1 MARTDAALMP
11 DVSEAESARGYL
23 GSVFRL
29 TVDFLEQRGCKAQVK
44 QKVSAA
50 TAQLIDKPP
59 FPFAWIPATPMDEVE
74 SALSL
79 VAGRDAC
86 VDLGLTAARKLGG
99 SLIQPVLKMATALFG
114 NTPVAVFQNLERFY
128 AMVLKG
134 MKFDYDA
141 VAPREAVIRVRAEG
155 GKFALRPALLPR
167 WRSRYQCRRGGIRA
181 LGLEWDGRGG
191 RPGTAGAS
199 IGRDRRGTAR
209 TPAAAGLRA
218 GRNALRQRNVAWKI
232 TCTYS
237 GALIATGMQGYVA

>member
-1 MARTDAALMP
+1 MARADAGLMP
-11 DVSEAESARGYL
+11 DVSEAESARGYR
-23 GSVFRL
+23 GSAVRL

-128 AMVLKG
+128 AMVW
-134 MKFDYDA
+134 
-141 VAPREAVIRVRAEG
+141 RAWSSITT
-155 GKFALRPALLPR
+155 PSPP
-167 WRSRYQCRRGGIRA
+167 
-181 LGLEWDGRGG
+181 G
-191 RPGTAGAS
+191 RPSFAC
-199 IGRDRRGTAR
+199 
-209 TPAAAGLRA
+209 AAEA
-218 GRNALRQRNVAWKI
+218 GRVPEPPLD
-232 TCTYS
+232 S
-237 GALIATGMQGYVA
+237 

>member
-44 QKVSAA
+44 QKVSAT

-114 NTPVAVFQNLERFY
+114 NTPATVFQNLERFY
-128 AMVLKG
+128 SMVLKG
-134 MKFDYDA
+134 MRFEYESSG
-141 VAPREAVIRVRAEG
+141 PREG
-155 GKFALRPALLPR
+155 T
-167 WRSRYQCRRGGIRA
+167 IRA
-181 LGLEWDGRGG
+181 RADGAGVPAALFDVTRGNLTYVFELCG
-191 RPGTAGAS
+191 V
-199 IGRDRRGTAR
+199 RGTVD
-209 TPAAAGLRA
+209 PPEQLRI
-218 GRNALRQRNVAWKI
+218 GD
-232 TCTYS
+232 S
-237 GALIATGMQGYVA
+237 GAEARYAVRWA

>member
-86 VDLGLTAARKLGG
+86 VGLGLTAARKLGG
-99 SLIQPVLKMATALFG
+99 SPIQPVLTMATALFG
-114 NTPVAVFQNLERFY
+114 TARVAGLQNLERVCAPVPT
-128 AMVLKG
+128 AM
-134 MKFDYDA
+134 
-141 VAPREAVIRVRAEG
+141 
-155 GKFALRPALLPR
+155 
-167 WRSRYQCRRGGIRA
+167 Q
-181 LGLEWDGRGG
+181 LG
-191 RPGTAGAS
+191 
-199 IGRDRRGTAR
+199 
-209 TPAAAGLRA
+209 
-218 GRNALRQRNVAWKI
+218 
-232 TCTYS
+232 
-237 GALIATGMQGYVA
+237 

>member
-11 DVSEAESARGYL
+11 DVSEAERARGYL
-23 GSVFRL
+23 GSVLRL
-29 TVDFLEQRGCKAQVK
+29 TVDFLEQRGCKAQVR

-59 FPFAWIPATPMDEVE
+59 FPFAWIPATPMDELE

-86 VDLGLTAARKLGG
+86 VDLGLTAARNLGG

-134 MKFDYDA
+134 MKFDYEA
-141 VAPREAVIRVRAEG
+141 LGPREAVIRVRAEG
-155 GKFALRPALLPR
+155 GKVPAALFDVTRGNLAYVFELCGVRGSVEPPEEIRCDA
-167 WRSRYQCRRGGIRA
+167 RGG
-181 LGLEWDGRGG
+181 E
-191 RPGTAGAS
+191 AS
-199 IGRDRRGTAR
+199 YRVR
-209 TPAAAGLRA
+209 
-218 GRNALRQRNVAWKI
+218 W
-232 TCTYS
+232 S
-237 GALIATGMQGYVA
+237 

>member
-79 VAGRDAC
+79 TVILSIRLDMPATVIAMSSAKP
-86 VDLGLTAARKLGG
+86 GLT
-99 SLIQPVLKMATALFG
+99 PVPRRDEPPCAHAL
-114 NTPVAVFQNLERFY
+114 
-128 AMVLKG
+128 
-134 MKFDYDA
+134 DS
-141 VAPREAVIRVRAEG
+141 
-155 GKFALRPALLPR
+155 
-167 WRSRYQCRRGGIRA
+167 RSRSSPPR
-181 LGLEWDGRGG
+181 
-191 RPGTAGAS
+191 
-199 IGRDRRGTAR
+199 
-209 TPAAAGLRA
+209 
-218 GRNALRQRNVAWKI
+218 
-232 TCTYS
+232 
-237 GALIATGMQGYVA
+237 

>member
-23 GSVFRL
+23 GSGLRL

-141 VAPREAVIRVRAEG
+141 VAPREAVTPGIASLTVSAVVLGIALANLPFGVLAESLSDPADRA
-155 GKFALRPALLPR
+155 RR
-167 WRSRYQCRRGGIRA
+167 RRGGRLDQPRLRA
-181 LGLEWDGRGG
+181 DREH
-191 RPGTAGAS
+191 RPP
-199 IGRDRRGTAR
+199 RHR
-209 TPAAAGLRA
+209 PLRA
-218 GRNALRQRNVAWKI
+218 GVVHSVDEHLPRGLSVPRAA
-232 TCTYS
+232 
-237 GALIATGMQGYVA
+237 

>member
-1 MARTDAALMP
+1 MGFEVRWRSPHRAPLGIFPSSRTAAISNRESRASGSRPAGLDSCLLRRFQVHGKSEALGEEGGSRMARTDAALMP
-11 DVSEAESARGYL
+11 EVSEAESARGYL

-99 SLIQPVLKMATALFG
+99 SLIQPVLKLA
-114 NTPVAVFQNLERFY
+114 
-128 AMVLKG
+128 
-134 MKFDYDA
+134 
-141 VAPREAVIRVRAEG
+141 
-155 GKFALRPALLPR
+155 
-167 WRSRYQCRRGGIRA
+167 
-181 LGLEWDGRGG
+181 
-191 RPGTAGAS
+191 
-199 IGRDRRGTAR
+199 
-209 TPAAAGLRA
+209 
-218 GRNALRQRNVAWKI
+218 
-232 TCTYS
+232 
-237 GALIATGMQGYVA
+237 